1 MNISFTWE
9 KNSSTSF
16 LSSGFVQKF
25 SSYRPESARLREACT
40 IEGGAGHEE
49 ALRPI
54 CALLRPEQIGIAGR
68 GDPCAGHGKGVR
80 ISVVGV
86 VAVGNRDRRRAR
98 AGRGRRKG
106 RCEGGGILRRDGGA
120 GCLRHAEIAI
130 RLNAAHP
137 KQSQAGIFNG
147 KRNCRAA
154 RSKRHAAKI
163 VGPRAVRQRGRALFD
178 IDMRRH
184 HPEPAV
190 QRIIPAR
197 HCAGVRL
204 PNRAGQ
210 RIGAAGA
217 LAAAAIHGLPAQ
229 VISCAAQARQQQPQQ
244 RQADQYT

>member
-1 MNISFTWE
+1 M
-9 KNSSTSF
+9 K
-16 LSSGFVQKF
+16 
-25 SSYRPESARLREACT
+25 RPCARYAS
-40 IEGGAGHEE
+40 
-49 ALRPI
+49 
-54 CALLRPEQIGIAGR
+54 ALLRPEQIGIAGR

-163 VGPRAVRQRGRALFD
+163 VGPVPSGSMVAPLFD

-210 RIGAAGA
+210 RIV
-217 LAAAAIHGLPAQ
+217 LVLWLPPPST
-229 VISCAAQARQQQPQQ
+229 VSNSSHKLRCSGGSSSPQQ